1 MASPPGHIYARLAA
15 AVARSGTPRSVYA
28 QDTTLSRRGL
38 LTRADKRAREL
49 QAAGVHEGDLVA
61 LSMGNVP
68 QLIVLLLACSKL
80 RAVPVPVDPA
90 NGDRTLVDTAAR
102 LPLRAVVRRPRGLE
116 TSAIEYG
123 GGYQV
128 RSRRRLASSLL
139 TLDLLDPPASV
150 AVGLPRDAE
159 LVMEVRG
166 IGGIARD
173 VVRTGRHL
181 EAIGRAAV
189 SALGIDD
196 GARILCAQPF
206 TVPRFFDPVVLGWL
220 ESESQLVMA
229 EGPAL
234 HSVLP
239 IARSYENLIVL
250 DSLRQLLELSRALKA
265 GGTSLPLRPIVPQ
278 ATIPLSTGKAF
289 KQAFGAPGA
298 QLLLLEELGVL
309 GARDIERGA
318 RFCVAEGVELVAGA
332 PMQVGG
338 HEVLARIEP
347 APIAIPEIPVTEPG
361 AIADAPYRH
370 TGYAGRFGKDGAL
383 IEVIGRDDGLVSLE
397 GRRACLDAIEEVM
410 LEHRRVVWARA
421 AVRPTADGDPEVHV
435 EFRATGT
442 TEVEDLEEHVI
453 GRLPPYMVPR
463 TFTRETPEA

>member
-49 QAAGVHEGDLVA
+49 AAAGVGERDLVA

-80 RAVPVPVDPA
+80 RAIPVPVDPA

-128 RSRRRLASSLL
+128 RSRRRLSSSLL
-139 TLDLLDPPASV
+139 TLDLLEPPASV
-150 AVGLPRDAE
+150 MVDLPADAE

-166 IGGIARD
+166 IGGVPRD
-173 VVRTGRHL
+173 LVRTGRHL
-181 EAIGRAAV
+181 EAIGRSAV
-189 SALGIDD
+189 SALGIDA

-239 IARSYENLIVL
+239 IARSYENLIVV

-265 GGTSLPLRPIVPQ
+265 GGTTLPLRPIMPQ
-278 ATIPLSTGKAF
+278 SMIPLNTGRALKA
-289 KQAFGAPGA
+289 AFGNPGA

-309 GARDIERGA
+309 AVRELDRGA
-318 RFCVAEGVELVAGA
+318 RFRVAEGVELAAGA
-332 PMQVGG
+332 PMEVGG
-338 HEVLARIEP
+338 HEVLAHAEP
-347 APIAIPEIPVTEPG
+347 APLAIPDIPPTEPG
-361 AIADAPYRH
+361 AIADPPWRH

-383 IEVIGRDDGLVSLE
+383 IEVLGRDDGLVALE

-410 LEHRRVVWARA
+410 LEHRRVTWARA

-435 EFRATGT
+435 EYRATGT

-453 GRLPPYMVPR
+453 GRLPPFMVPR
-463 TFTRETPEA
+463 TFTRELE

>member
-1 MASPPGHIYARLAA
+1 MYARLAS

-38 LTRADKRAREL
+38 LTRADRRAREL
-49 QAAGVHEGDLVA
+49 SAAGVGPGELVA

-80 RAVPVPVDPA
+80 GAVPMPIDPA
-90 NGDRTLVDTAAR
+90 NGDRTLLEAAER

-116 TSAIEYG
+116 TAAIEYG

-128 RSRRRLASSLL
+128 RSRRRLTSSLL
-139 TLDLLDPPASV
+139 TLDLLEPP
-150 AVGLPRDAE
+150 GTLTTELPADAE
-159 LVMEVRG
+159 LVMEARG
-166 IGGIARD
+166 IGGVARD
-173 VVRTGRHL
+173 VIRTGAHL
-181 EAIGRAAV
+181 QAIGRAAV

-196 GARILCAQPF
+196 GARVLCAQPF

-239 IARSYENLIVL
+239 IARSYDNLIVV
-250 DSLRQLLELSRALKA
+250 DSLRQLLELARALKA
-265 GGTSLPLRPIVPQ
+265 SGTTLPLSPIIPE
-278 ATIPLSTGKAF
+278 ATIGLPTGRAL
-289 KQAFGAPGA
+289 KQAFGTPGA

-309 GARDIERGA
+309 ATRPLERGA
-318 RFCVAEGVELVAGA
+318 RFRVAEGVTIGAGA
-332 PMQVGG
+332 PMQIGG
-338 HEVLARIEP
+338 HEVLAACEP
-347 APIAIPEIPVTEPG
+347 APMTIPEIPPTEPG
-361 AIADAPYRH
+361 ALADPPMRH

-383 IEVIGRDDGLVSLE
+383 LEVLGRDDGLVALE
-397 GRRACLDAIEEVM
+397 GRRACLDRIEEVI

-421 AVRPTADGDPEVHV
+421 KVTPTADGDPEVHL
-435 EFRATGT
+435 EYRATGT
-442 TEVEDLEEHVI
+442 TEVGDIEEHAI
-453 GRLPPYMVPR
+453 GLLPPYMVPR
-463 TFTRETPEA
+463 SFTRLPTD

>member
-49 QAAGVHEGDLVA
+49 AGAGVTTGDLVA

-68 QLIVLLLACSKL
+68 QLLVLLLACSKL
-80 RAVPVPVDPA
+80 RAVPVLVDPA

-128 RSRRRLASSLL
+128 RSRRRLSSSLL
-139 TLDLLDPPASV
+139 TLDLLEPPGSILADLS
-150 AVGLPRDAE
+150 ADTE

-166 IGGIARD
+166 IGGVARD
-173 VVRTGRHL
+173 LVRTGPHL

-239 IARSYENLIVL
+239 IARSYENLIVV
-250 DSLRQLLELSRALKA
+250 DSLRQLLELSRALKV
-265 GGTSLPLRPIVPQ
+265 GGTTLPLRPVVPQ
-278 ATIPLSTGKAF
+278 ATMPLATGRAL
-289 KQAFGAPGA
+289 KQAFGNPGA

-309 GARDIERGA
+309 GAREIERGA
-318 RFCVAEGVELVAGA
+318 RFRVADGVQLTAGA

-338 HEVLARIEP
+338 QEVLAQTEP
-347 APIAIPEIPVTEPG
+347 APRSIPEIPATEPG
-361 AIADAPYRH
+361 AIADPPWRH
-370 TGYAGRFGKDGAL
+370 TGYAGRFGKSGTL
-383 IEVIGRDDGLVSLE
+383 LEVLGRDDGLVALE

-410 LEHRRVVWARA
+410 LEHRRVTWAHA
-421 AVRPTADGDPEVHV
+421 TVRPTADGDPEVHV
-435 EFRATGT
+435 EYRATGT

-463 TFTRETPEA
+463 VLTREP

>member
-1 MASPPGHIYARLAA
+1 MASPPGHIYTRLAA

-49 QAAGVHEGDLVA
+49 TGAGVATGDLVA

-68 QLIVLLLACSKL
+68 QLLVLLLACSKL
-80 RAVPVPVDPA
+80 RAIPVLVDPA

-128 RSRRRLASSLL
+128 RSRRRLSSSLL
-139 TLDLLDPPASV
+139 TLDLLEPPGSIFADLRS
-150 AVGLPRDAE
+150 DTE

-166 IGGIARD
+166 IGGVARD
-173 VVRTGRHL
+173 LVRTGPHL

-239 IARSYENLIVL
+239 IARSYENLIVV
-250 DSLRQLLELSRALKA
+250 DSLRQLLELSRALKV
-265 GGTSLPLRPIVPQ
+265 GGTTLPLRPIVPQ
-278 ATIPLSTGKAF
+278 ATIPLATGRAL
-289 KQAFGAPGA
+289 KQAFGNPGA

-309 GARDIERGA
+309 GAREIERGA
-318 RFCVAEGVELVAGA
+318 RFRVADGVQLTAGA

-338 HEVLARIEP
+338 QEVLAQTEP
-347 APIAIPEIPVTEPG
+347 APRSIPEIPATEPG
-361 AIADAPYRH
+361 AIADPPWRH
-370 TGYAGRFGKDGAL
+370 TGYAGRFGKDGTL
-383 IEVIGRDDGLVSLE
+383 LEVLGRDDGLVALE

-410 LEHRRVVWARA
+410 LEHRRVTWAHA
-421 AVRPTADGDPEVHV
+421 VVRPTADGDPEVHV
-435 EFRATGT
+435 EYRATGT

-463 TFTRETPEA
+463 VLTREP